1 MVRNTPAFYK
11 WEYYDWGNTMFKNS
25 ARENPKFQWK
35 ARYTVLSILWI
46 GWLFSFLDR
55 MVVSIALPF
64 IGREFQLNAASQ
76 GMILSTFF
84 AGYAI
89 FQIPGGMLAD
99 KFGPRRVMA
108 FAIVWW
114 SVFTSLTGM
123 VLSYPLMLICRFVFG
138 LGEGCFPGSS
148 YKTIAMYF
156 PPQERATATAIQ
168 GSINSLG
175 PAIASLVAAGIIATF
190 GWQAVFISLGIPGLA
205 IGLAIW
211 FYIKDDPAEHPQMTP
226 EELAEIN
233 IATVDVSN
241 SKGSHH
247 KITFKEFLQKP
258 VLWQMLLIWFLFD
271 ITFWGFISWLPSYLM
286 EVRGL
291 SLIKT
296 GFYGSLPFFV
306 GTVGMLIG
314 GYLSDR
320 FKGKRKWI
328 FIPSSLVAAFCI
340 YMTSSVASANMAIV
354 YQSVAAWFMF
364 LAYAAFWGLVVDSIP
379 ADIMGAG
386 SGMVNFGGQMAG
398 FISPFAMGYLI
409 DLNNGSFTMAFT
421 FLAIAAIGAALVAL
435 TVKIETKA

>member
-1 MVRNTPAFYK
+1 
-11 WEYYDWGNTMFKNS
+11 MFKNS
-25 ARENPKFQWK
+25 ARFSWGFRWK

-55 MVVSIALPF
+55 MVVSVALPF

-76 GMILSTFF
+76 GMILSIFF

-99 KFGPRRVMA
+99 KFGPRRIMA

-123 VLSYPLMLICRFVFG
+123 VLSYPLILICRFVFG

-156 PPQERATATAIQ
+156 PPKERATATAIQ
-168 GSINSLG
+168 GSVNALG

-190 GWQAVFISLGIPGLA
+190 GWHVVFISLGIPGLV

-211 FYIKDDPAEHPQMTP
+211 FYIKDNPAEHPHITP
-226 EELAEIN
+226 EELAELN
-233 IATVDVSN
+233 LVTPDVSN
-241 SKGSHH
+241 SDASHQ
-247 KITFKEFLQKP
+247 KITFKGFLQKP
-258 VLWQMLLIWFLFD
+258 ILWQMLLIWFLFD

-286 EVRGL
+286 EVRGFSIL
-291 SLIKT
+291 KT
-296 GFYGSLPFFV
+296 GIYGSLPFFI

-314 GYLSDR
+314 GYLSDY
-320 FKGKRKWI
+320 FKGNRKWL
-328 FIPSSLVAAFCI
+328 FIPSALLSSFFI
-340 YMTSSVASANMAIV
+340 YMTFSVVSPNMAIV
-354 YQSVAAWFMF
+354 YQSVAALFMF

-386 SGMVNFGGQMAG
+386 SGMVNLGGQIAG

-409 DLNNGSFTMAFT
+409 DLNKGSFDMAFS
-421 FLAIAAIGAALVAL
+421 FLAIAAIGSAIVAFV
-435 TVKIETKA
+435 VKIEIETPK

>member
-1 MVRNTPAFYK
+1 
-11 WEYYDWGNTMFKNS
+11 MFKNS
-25 ARENPKFQWK
+25 ARVSRGFHWK
-35 ARYTVLSILWI
+35 ARYTVLSILWV

-138 LGEGCFPGSS
+138 IGEGCFPGSS
-148 YKTIAMYF
+148 FKTIAMYF
-156 PPQERATATAIQ
+156 PPKERATATAIQ
-168 GSINSLG
+168 GSVNALG
-175 PAIASLVAAGIIATF
+175 PAVASLVAAGIIAAF
-190 GWQAVFISLGIPGLA
+190 GWNTVFITLGIPGLV

-211 FYIKDDPAEHPQMTP
+211 FYVKDNPAEHPHITP
-226 EELAEIN
+226 EELSELN
-233 IATVDVSN
+233 LVSPDVSN
-241 SKGSHH
+241 SNISYQ

-286 EVRGL
+286 EVRGF
-291 SLIKT
+291 SLLKT
-296 GFYGSLPFFV
+296 GFYGSLPFFI
-306 GTVGMLIG
+306 GTIGMLIG
-314 GYLSDR
+314 GYLSDY
-320 FKGKRKWI
+320 FKGKRKWL
-328 FIPSSLVAAFCI
+328 FIPSSLMAAFFI
-340 YMTSSVASANMAIV
+340 YMTFSVAAPNMVIV
-354 YQSVAAWFMF
+354 YQSVAALFMF

-386 SGMVNFGGQMAG
+386 SGMVNLGGQIAG
-398 FISPFAMGYLI
+398 LVSPFAMGHLI
-409 DLNNGSFTMAFT
+409 DLNKGSFDMAFA
-421 FLAIAAIGAALVAL
+421 FLAIAAIGSAAVAF
-435 TVKIETKA
+435 TVKIEALK